1 MGAPHLKSV
10 PAPPRP
16 DKAGEGGLSRLRPT
30 TLQRYENGRITFHDD
45 AIAEEATLRLLIN
58 GQQEALLSRTP
69 GDDLNLVAGYLFCTA
84 RIREAADLASIAFS
98 YRGVARAEV
107 GLDVPTDIRR
117 IYPSPRPV
125 RFEADRLFEFKA
137 AFERRQNLY
146 RDTGSTHAAAL
157 FSADGQL
164 IAFGEDVGRHNAF
177 DKAIGRALLE
187 GTLGQATIAMLSS
200 RLALE
205 LAVKAAT
212 ANIPVLCGFS
222 AATSSGIRYAEENN
236 LTLIGR
242 LRNESFNIY
251 ANGWRIHSDKV
262 DREETFST
270 PAP

>member
-1 MGAPHLKSV
+1 MGEPHLKPISGL
-10 PAPPRP
+10 PRS
-16 DKAGEGGLSRLRPT
+16 DRTGETRSTSSLRPT
-30 TLQRYENGRITFHDD
+30 TLQRYEDGRLVLRDD

-69 GDDLNLVAGYLFCTA
+69 GDDMNLVAGYLFSNS
-84 RIREAADLASIAFS
+84 RIREAGDVVSIHFG
-98 YRGVARAEV
+98 YRGVARV
-107 GLDVPTDIRR
+107 DVTLDSPTDFRR
-117 IYPSPRPV
+117 IFPSPRPT
-125 RFEADRLFEFKA
+125 RIEADRLFKFKT

-187 GTLGQATIAMLSS
+187 GTLEQAAIAMLSS

-205 LAVKAAT
+205 LTVKAAS
-212 ANIPVLCGFS
+212 ANIPILCGFS
-222 AATSSGIRYAEENN
+222 AATSSGISYADKNN

-242 LRNESFNIY
+242 LRDDSFNIY
-251 ANGWRIHSDKV
+251 SNSWRIKTLATD
-262 DREETFST
+262 
-270 PAP
+270 